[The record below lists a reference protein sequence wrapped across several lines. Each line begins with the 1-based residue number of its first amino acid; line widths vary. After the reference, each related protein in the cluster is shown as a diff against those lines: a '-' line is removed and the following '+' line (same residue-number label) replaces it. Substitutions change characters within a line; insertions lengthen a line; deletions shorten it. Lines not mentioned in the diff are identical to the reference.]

1 MNQLTEFWKTEKS
14 LSLLTN
20 RVWWLGAGLLC
31 YIKLYPQNT
40 YLPATYVCIQGW
52 SHSMFLLRKILFLT
66 QAVRNQ
72 RCIDIEWTIQNCNP
86 LRWLNHFWKVLDSC
100 NCLWARKRTK
110 MFYLFIYLKKEEYT
124 VYVYFLEE
132 EIFHQKLCGLVISQ
146 TFTSWNTAIPFSLNT
161 FDLPQTL
168 QCKSLVTWKRD

>member
-1 MNQLTEFWKTEKS
+1 MNQFTEFSKTEKS
-14 LSLLTN
+14 PSLLTN

-72 RCIDIEWTIQNCNP
+72 RCIEIEWTIQNCNP

-110 MFYLFIYLKKEEYT
+110 MFYLFIYLFKKRRIYSLRIFPWRRNISPKTLRSSHISNLHKLEYCRSI
-124 VYVYFLEE
+124 FLEH
-132 EIFHQKLCGLVISQ
+132 IWSASNL
-146 TFTSWNTAIPFSLNT
+146 AI
-161 FDLPQTL
+161 
-168 QCKSLVTWKRD
+168 